1 VGLNELGMGDGASG
15 VKLKVPM
22 CASDE
27 LGIVIAAISAI
38 EAGKVEITRWRPSRP
53 MAFNDGYD
61 SSEEQVDSRYVNS
74 GRRLRRVKSSA
85 RAPPIVTEVEKVPWT
100 YTPALSQGSDVD
112 RRAARVISP
121 NRFEEAMRNLEATLV
136 DYQVP
141 YVSPGIEVVNGTE
154 GPVGFVM
161 SGESSVDMGTVE
173 SPGGSAVCELPVSVC
188 EKLNMGVALE
198 AVEFLDTLSVVRE
211 DMDRFVFSKLFDC
224 FSGPWD
230 SFLNTLMLEENVL
243 LIKRKGAYVDT
254 YAIVQRLQNRFSVEL
269 MNALKRSNLLKR
281 RFFKVFLRNPS
292 TEKLMMEIRNGS
304 FSGIAQTDGFIS
316 RVKYL
321 KDLLDQVLLVAD
333 RCGVFLPNH
342 ITEAQRALP
351 LRGVAPLGVL
361 GVDYIPPK
369 GVVQNALQNSVRWY
383 SPRGSGL

>member
-1 VGLNELGMGDGASG
+1 
-15 VKLKVPM
+15 
-22 CASDE
+22 
-27 LGIVIAAISAI
+27 
-38 EAGKVEITRWRPSRP
+38 
-53 MAFNDGYD
+53 
-61 SSEEQVDSRYVNS
+61 
-74 GRRLRRVKSSA
+74 
-85 RAPPIVTEVEKVPWT
+85 
-100 YTPALSQGSDVD
+100 
-112 RRAARVISP
+112 
-121 NRFEEAMRNLEATLV
+121 
-136 DYQVP
+136 
-141 YVSPGIEVVNGTE
+141 
-154 GPVGFVM
+154 
-161 SGESSVDMGTVE
+161 
-173 SPGGSAVCELPVSVC
+173 
-188 EKLNMGVALE
+188 MGVALE